1 MHLRSFLPLVFASI
15 VLSARGQFYA
25 PDTEYHDPSQRTFP
39 VEAARVLAWLRAANG
54 QPPMA
59 EVTYEV
65 SISPARET
73 VWKIRWLDAA
83 KKPLR
88 EKEVRYAETQLGA
101 GPDYY
106 RGVFK
111 QLEGEDWKIAP
122 VSPDNAAT
130 TFWQGA
136 ELSGATRLDAVKA
149 ASTLLHEKPKMA
161 RAADAARIAG
171 ILSHAT
177 LPRFNC
183 QMSVDTVLLSRAA
196 AWLCIAE
203 SRSRETFDASW
214 VSILFLS
221 GREKTAAD
229 LSAKAL
235 WRPAEKQSA
244 AERFWRK
251 LASRPSAKD
260 MFLFAGRAENKA
272 LAMPMLSYSAS
283 LNASLATTA
292 AEIAGGFLRGAT
304 LEHMSEY
311 FPTAWK
317 RDTTK
322 AMTGAAVEMASFLGR
337 WEQTLNEFEPAELD
351 YSGYRE
357 SVAKALSAKAANET
371 PIASL
376 QRLGPLLNLGIDQGT
391 EPLLPTAH
399 VTSRDLLG
407 FGWEMAC
414 ALSAGYH
421 DVLSQPAGNSESA
434 KSFASAFLGTIKGAN
449 IFIGDTDAKVAAP
462 IDAPARMQHV
472 GSARVQQELLKKL
485 PPGWAAT
492 PDMPLKRQ
500 WLSRT
505 ATREAVAHMI
515 DAKAT
520 DAALKEILE
529 RLIRESGPAIANCLS
544 LKEPTPKVADAIDRV
559 GLREAITREAPV
571 LEEIDL
577 ETLKVEI
584 KSIAS
589 ESAPPAAAEVI
600 EKLDFT
606 KFKTAEEFWAALE
619 KLREMPRR
627 SANSPEDRMR
637 QIRAWLES
645 QRTGAEA
652 FLKAYPND
660 SHRHAAKLMAI
671 DASLQLARFGDKDI
685 AKVGNDDL
693 EAIIN
698 APDADE
704 TTKGEAEFFKLMV
717 DSQQVE
723 FSSPHTVPP
732 FQQALAAYLEKYPKH
747 NRAPYVASML
757 TQILSQFE
765 TPSTEPLLKKL
776 AKNANEQVAAQAQSI
791 LQQRQFMLELKKKP
805 LELKFTATDGTEV
818 DTTKL
823 RGKVVL
829 LDFWASWCGPCM
841 AEAPHVVAT
850 YNKLRERGFE
860 IIGISLDQ
868 DKAAM
873 ESALKSAGMTWPQ
886 HFDGKAWQTDIA
898 QRFGVRA
905 IPSTWL
911 FDKQGKLREHD
922 LRGQELEARIEN
934 LLKEK

>member
-39 VEAARVLAWLRAANG
+39 VEAARVLAWYRAANG
-54 QPPMA
+54 QPAMA

-65 SISPARET
+65 SISPERNT
-73 VWKIRWLDAA
+73 TWKIRWLDAA

-88 EKEVRYAETQLGA
+88 EKEVRYAENQLVA
-101 GPDYY
+101 GPDFY
-106 RGVFK
+106 RNVFK
-111 QLEGEDWKIAP
+111 QLEGEDWKVAP
-122 VSPDNAAT
+122 VSPDNAAA

-136 ELSGATRLDAVKA
+136 ELSGATRLDGIKA

-177 LPRFNC
+177 LPRINR
-183 QMSVDTVLLSRAA
+183 QVSIDTVLLSRAA

-203 SRSRETFDASW
+203 SKSREKFDASW

-221 GREKTAAD
+221 GREKAAAD

-244 AERFWRK
+244 AERFWRM

-260 MFLFAGRAENKA
+260 MFIFAGRAENKA
-272 LAMPMLSYSAS
+272 FAMPMMSYPAS
-283 LNASLATTA
+283 LNPPLATTA
-292 AEIAGGFLRGAT
+292 AEMGEGILGSAA

-311 FPTAWK
+311 SLTAWK
-317 RDTTK
+317 RDTARAT
-322 AMTGAAVEMASFLGR
+322 TGAAVGVARFLGR
-337 WEQTLNEFEPAELD
+337 WEQTLAEFEPAELD

-357 SVAKALSAKAANET
+357 TAKALPAKAANET
-371 PIASL
+371 PIAAL
-376 QRLGPLLNLGIDQGT
+376 QRLGLLLNLGIDQGT
-391 EPLLPTAH
+391 GPLLPTAH

-414 ALSAGYH
+414 ALSAGYY
-421 DVLSQPAGNSESA
+421 DVLSQPAANSESA
-434 KSFASAFLGTIKGAN
+434 KSVVSAILGTIKGAD
-449 IFIGDTDAKVAAP
+449 IFFGKTDAKVAAP
-462 IDAPARMQHV
+462 IDAPARVQHV
-472 GSARVQQELLKKL
+472 GSTRVQQVLLKKL
-485 PPGWAAT
+485 PPSWAAT
-492 PDMPLKRQ
+492 PEMPLKRQ

-529 RLIRESGPAIANCLS
+529 RLLRESGPAIANSLS
-544 LKEPTPKVADAIDRV
+544 LNEPVPNVADAIDRV
-559 GLREAITREAPV
+559 GLREAITREALA
-571 LEEIDL
+571 LEEIDPG
-577 ETLKVEI
+577 TLQAEI

-589 ESAPPAAAEVI
+589 DSASPPAAEVA

-619 KLREMPRR
+619 KLREMPKR

-645 QRTGAEA
+645 QRTAAGA

-671 DASLQLARFGDKDI
+671 DAALQLARFGEKDI
-685 AKVGNDDL
+685 AKVDGNEL

-698 APDADE
+698 AADADE

-747 NRAPYVASML
+747 NRAQYVAAML

-776 AKNANEQVAAQAQSI
+776 TRNSNEQIAAQATSI

-805 LELKFTATDGTEV
+805 LELKFTAVDGTEV
-818 DTTKL
+818 DATKL

-850 YNKLRERGFE
+850 YKKLRESGFE

-886 HFDGKAWQTDIA
+886 HFDGKGWQTDIA